1 MAGLSPFHFDVR
13 PQHLRYWAKD
23 GVHTTPMATYLLLG
37 GGIAIAVLLAFGS
50 IFQSWRE
57 EKRRDIAD
65 RANEK

>member
-1 MAGLSPFHFDVR
+1 
-13 PQHLRYWAKD
+13 
-23 GVHTTPMATYLLLG
+23 MATYLLLG

-57 EKRRDIAD
+57 EKQRDIAN